1 MKVIIIDNNI
11 KWLKS
16 SLRIIK
22 EALFE
27 TLEIEIIPFKGYSN
41 KLKDLIFDGIPK
53 IYIIDFELNNKI
65 NGNDIA
71 HEIREGAFDWKS
83 IIIMMSIYNRKESI
97 ITKRLCIYTYIS
109 KDKNFNSNLHI
120 SVKSAINILNSYK
133 FIEVKEN
140 RQNYQIPVNEI
151 IQITKEKLTKYCIIK
166 TLNNNVFRVRTSLSE
181 INKQLNF
188 KRLNNH
194 TLVNPNQMNRLKIS
208 NKNIIIK

>member
-1 MKVIIIDNNI
+1 MKIIIIDNNNRC
-11 KWLKS
+11 LKS
-16 SLRIIK
+16 SIDITKNSLS
-22 EALFE
+22 E
-27 TLEIEIIPFKGYSN
+27 TLEMEIIPFKGYNNELRS
-41 KLKDLIFDGIPK
+41 LIFDGMPK
-53 IYIIDFELNNKI
+53 IYIIDFELDAEI

-71 HEIREGAFDWKS
+71 HEIRENAFDWKS
-83 IIIMMSIYNRKESI
+83 IIIMISIYNRKESI

>member
-53 IYIIDFELNNKI
+53 IYIIDFELNDKI